1 MQIGPAAEKGVRF
14 SAIVNM
20 ANRMNG
26 RTGMGLVMASKR
38 LKAIVVRGK
47 QKPTIADPKALAEMN
62 RWGAKN
68 ISTNPDTDSLAKHGT
83 ASVVMFQN
91 TMGTLPTRN
100 YSEGQFELAEPISG
114 EKMTET
120 ILINRDTCFACTLR
134 CKRVIEIK
142 GRKIPI

>member
-14 SAIVNM
+14 SGIVNM
-20 ANRMNG
+20 SNRLNG

-47 QKPTIADPKALAEMN
+47 AKPAIADQKALAELN
-62 RWGAKN
+62 RWGAQN
-68 ISTNPDTDSLAKHGT
+68 IATNADTDSLAKHGT

-91 TMGTLPTRN
+91 TIGTLPTRN
-100 YSEGQFELAEPISG
+100 YNEGQFELAEPISG

-120 ILINRDTCFACTLR
+120 ILKGRDTCYACTLR
-134 CKRVIEIK
+134 CKRVVEIT
-142 GRKIPI
+142 RRQV